1 MKIDIVPDTSP
12 DFQSVGK
19 ATHFDFK
26 KSVGFVHVRFEN
38 GCEMKLLISIF
49 QGARF
54 YTGKDPIQL
63 RGGSTDKHSS
73 DENGMTRITVQ

>member
-1 MKIDIVPDTSP
+1 MKIDIVPDLSP

-19 ATHFDFK
+19 ATHFDFETTP
-26 KSVGFVHVRFEN
+26 GFVHVRFAN

-54 YTGKDPIQL
+54 YAGKEPIQL
-63 RGGSTDKHSS
+63 VGGTADKYPAGP
-73 DENGMTRITVQ
+73 DGMTRITVQ